1 MISQFFNKTVYVKVY
16 ENRFVVKLI
25 GSEQA
30 PVTLMSHEKF
40 TTTRLLVGEF
50 AIAEKLLTKGIKDL
64 FQNSLFPPSPLVV
77 IQPMEKT
84 EEGLSQVE
92 ERILKELAAG
102 AGARQVVVW
111 VGDELSDDQVIQ
123 QTKGN

>member
-25 GSEQA
+25 GSEQV

-64 FQNSLFPPSPLVV
+64 FQNSSFSPSPLIV

-92 ERILKELAAG
+92 KRILKELAAG